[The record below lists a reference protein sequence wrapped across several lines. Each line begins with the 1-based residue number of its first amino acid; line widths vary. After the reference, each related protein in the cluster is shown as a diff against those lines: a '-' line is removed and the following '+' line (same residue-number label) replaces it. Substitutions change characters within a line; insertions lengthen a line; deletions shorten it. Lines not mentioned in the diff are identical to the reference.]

1 MVYLCPDWLE
11 PPENKSFLSRII
23 SIFPKS
29 KLIVEKSEKEVY
41 RRLIGLE
48 SAEDY
53 FPEILAKILDEV
65 PNGCKNLGIKPFQP
79 ESIDLDISHYGTNHY
94 CHLHSDRELVEHEGR
109 KLTFEY
115 YCFYEPKH
123 FAGGVLKFG
132 NSNTFIEPA
141 NNLLVIFPSSA
152 AYEITPVQS
161 NHRNHP
167 KYNRIS
173 LNGWIS

>member
-11 PPENKSFLSRII
+11 PSENKLLLSRIV

-29 KLIVEKSEKEVY
+29 KLIVEKSENEVL

-53 FPEILAKILDEV
+53 FPDILPKILDEV
-65 PNGCKNLGIKPFQP
+65 PNACKTLGIKAFQP
-79 ESIDLDISHYGTNHY
+79 KSIDINISHYGINDY
-94 CHLHSDRELVEHEGR
+94 YHLHSDQQLSEHKPR
-109 KLTFEY
+109 KLIFEY
-115 YCFYEPKH
+115 YCFYEPRQ
-123 FAGGVLKFG
+123 FAGGILKFA

-141 NNLLVIFPSSA
+141 NNLLAIFSSNV
-152 AYEITPVQS
+152 AYEITPVRS
-161 NHRNHP
+161 NHRNP
-167 KYNRIS
+167 KYNRIT